1 MIKFSIIL
9 IVVVIKFVGNTN
21 GLPIG
26 DAFHAHASSL
36 GAGISSAFEHR
47 IDIPEK
53 LPSFLE
59 QLKSSLGE
67 LKMPMFDYRNGNE
80 FVEIQIGSKLDESRQ
95 KIGETLF
102 GIVTYFS
109 NKCKL
114 LNAVGEGSA
123 TTTQDLIIARE
134 LCSIGMFIT
143 LAKFVYIEIVKK
155 LKSLK
160 EEPSPP
166 GFFEE
171 CAHWVNRAVRQKLG
185 LTADEALPAHYL
197 QKQNSFQILLSNA
210 EFNAECFEK
219 MFEFWSIAQIRLT
232 AQNNSTNKK
241 DRIQTNEIKQHLAE
255 LTPDTL
261 KELGQNGAK
270 SLVEMV
276 LNSDNPYEV
285 FGFERGG
292 EFTEEELEQKREQL
306 EQMVQAA
313 HSPRQENALA
323 TILQKDDQS

>member
-26 DAFHAHASSL
+26 DAFHAHASSS
-36 GAGISSAFEHR
+36 GAGTSSAFEHR
-47 IDIPEK
+47 IDIPEEM
-53 LPSFLE
+53 PSFLE

-80 FVEIQIGSKLDESRQ
+80 FVEMFSDTVSQISDMNSQIGSKLDGSRQ

-134 LCSIGMFIT
+134 LCSIGTFIT
-143 LAKFVYIEIVKK
+143 LAEFVYIEIVKK

-166 GFFEE
+166 GSCFQMR
-171 CAHWVNRAVRQKLG
+171 NLMPS
-185 LTADEALPAHYL
+185 ALRKCL
-197 QKQNSFQILLSNA
+197 NF
-210 EFNAECFEK
+210 
-219 MFEFWSIAQIRLT
+219 
-232 AQNNSTNKK
+232 
-241 DRIQTNEIKQHLAE
+241 
-255 LTPDTL
+255 
-261 KELGQNGAK
+261 GALRK
-270 SLVEMV
+270 SV
-276 LNSDNPYEV
+276 
-285 FGFERGG
+285 
-292 EFTEEELEQKREQL
+292 
-306 EQMVQAA
+306 
-313 HSPRQENALA
+313 
-323 TILQKDDQS
+323 